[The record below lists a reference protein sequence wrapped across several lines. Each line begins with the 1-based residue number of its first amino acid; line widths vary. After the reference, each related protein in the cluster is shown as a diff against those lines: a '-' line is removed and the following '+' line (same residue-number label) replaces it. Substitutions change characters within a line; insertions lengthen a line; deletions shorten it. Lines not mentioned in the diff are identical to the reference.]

1 MLQKVAHKTK
11 TYTQG
16 ELCPPLDV
24 TSSYY
29 ITEMKADQW
38 WTMLPYNNT
47 NIHCHVSCAPTSNS
61 TGPKPKNL
69 KSSNFLSL

>member
-1 MLQKVAHKTK
+1 MLQKVVHKTK

-24 TSSYY
+24 ASSYY
-29 ITEMKADQW
+29 ITEMKADGQCYLI
-38 WTMLPYNNT
+38 TTLTYTVTSPA
-47 NIHCHVSCAPTSNS
+47 APKSNS
-61 TGPKPKNL
+61 TGPKSKNL